1 MELFCEYTHRI
12 TIFAI
17 KAPLYVLGLVICR
30 PQNILKS
37 EVKVEQIIAIV
48 TTRSVFCFSL
58 NTIVHF

>member
-1 MELFCEYTHRI
+1 MELFCEYPHRI

-17 KAPLYVLGLVICR
+17 KAPSYMFGWVICR

-37 EVKVEQIIAIV
+37 EAKVEQIIAIV
-48 TTRSVFCFSL
+48 TTRSAFCFSL